1 MFSSSLLRYA
11 LVDFGLAQK
20 VPTPKRKTRI
30 TAGKEDT
37 PIKITVVSITL
48 GGGGTGQFK
57 LIKLV
62 FIKGTI
68 TTVRY
73 IYISVLVLNT
83 L

>member
-1 MFSSSLLRYA
+1 MLRYA

-37 PIKITVVSITL
+37 PIKITVVSNF
-48 GGGGTGQFK
+48 GRGTGHFK

-62 FIKGTI
+62 FIKENM
-68 TTVRY
+68 TTAQV
-73 IYISVLVLNT
+73 
-83 L
+83 